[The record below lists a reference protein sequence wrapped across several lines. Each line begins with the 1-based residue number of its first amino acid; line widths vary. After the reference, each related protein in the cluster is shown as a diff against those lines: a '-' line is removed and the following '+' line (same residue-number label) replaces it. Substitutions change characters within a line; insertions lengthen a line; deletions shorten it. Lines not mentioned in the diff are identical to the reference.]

1 MDIAWSRECVEYALF
16 SPTSRTVTLRVM
28 EGPSEEVR
36 LIGGGTYRSS
46 VKGQDEPKGCFVK
59 NKPPAITGGTNRFF
73 YLSRAH
79 ILGHLPGALKVGGGF
94 VVIAADKA

>member
-1 MDIAWSRECVEYALF
+1 MAGGHI
-16 SPTSRTVTLRVM
+16 
-28 EGPSEEVR
+28 EVPQ
-36 LIGGGTYRSS
+36 
-46 VKGQDEPKGCFVK
+46 KGQDEPKGCFGK

-94 VVIAADKA
+94 IVIAADKA

>member
-46 VKGQDEPKGCFVK
+46 VKRP
-59 NKPPAITGGTNRFF
+59 R
-73 YLSRAH
+73 
-79 ILGHLPGALKVGGGF
+79 
-94 VVIAADKA
+94 